1 MYKNKIFNVMVIF
14 LIWLG
19 LVCCGVAN
27 GLVYDHVQAPQ
38 SYYYMVIS
46 SIVAVILLVVHRVYT
61 RNWYDPIDEIA
72 DHHSSV
78 FSGSAVILFIVT
90 LSSLFAVHTGEVSW
104 GFFVACTTMLL
115 SFCIATIKERSYV

>member
-1 MYKNKIFNVMVIF
+1 MVIF
-14 LIWLG
+14 LLWLG

-46 SIVAVILLVVHRVYT
+46 SIIAVILLVVHRVYT
-61 RNWYDPIDEIA
+61 RNWYDPIDEID

-104 GFFVACTTMLL
+104 GFFVACMTMLL
-115 SFCIATIKERSYV
+115 LFCIATIKERSYV

>member
-1 MYKNKIFNVMVIF
+1 MVIF
-14 LIWLG
+14 LLWLG

-27 GLVYDHVQAPQ
+27 GFVYDHVQTPQ

-46 SIVAVILLVVHRVYT
+46 SIIAVILLVVHRFYT
-61 RNWYDPIDEIA
+61 CNWHDE

-78 FSGSAVILFIVT
+78 FSGSSVIFFIVT

-104 GFFVACTTMLL
+104 GFFIACMTMLL
-115 SFCIATIKERSYV
+115 SFCLATIKERSYV

>member
-1 MYKNKIFNVMVIF
+1 MVIF
-14 LIWLG
+14 LLWLG

-61 RNWYDPIDEIA
+61 RNWYDPIDEID
-72 DHHSSV
+72 DH
-78 FSGSAVILFIVT
+78 
-90 LSSLFAVHTGEVSW
+90 E
-104 GFFVACTTMLL
+104 
-115 SFCIATIKERSYV
+115 YVDIDEDDDE

>member
-1 MYKNKIFNVMVIF
+1 MVIF
-14 LIWLG
+14 LLWLG

-61 RNWYDPIDEIA
+61 RNWYDPIDEID

>member
-1 MYKNKIFNVMVIF
+1 MVIF
-14 LIWLG
+14 LLWLG
-19 LVCCGVAN
+19 LICCGVAS
-27 GLVYDHVQAPQ
+27 GLIYDHVEAPQ
-38 SYYYMVIS
+38 SCYYMVIS

-61 RNWYDPIDEIA
+61 RNRYDLIDEID

-104 GFFVACTTMLL
+104 GFFVACMTMLL
-115 SFCIATIKERSYV
+115 LFCIATIKERSYV

>member
-1 MYKNKIFNVMVIF
+1 MVIF
-14 LIWLG
+14 LLWLG

-27 GLVYDHVQAPQ
+27 GFIYDHVQAPQ
-38 SYYYMVIS
+38 SYHYMMIP
-46 SIVAVILLVVHRVYT
+46 SIIAVILLVVHRVYT
-61 RNWYDPIDEIA
+61 RNWYDPIDEID

-104 GFFVACTTMLL
+104 GFFIACTTMLL

>member
-1 MYKNKIFNVMVIF
+1 MVIF
-14 LIWLG
+14 LLWLG

-27 GLVYDHVQAPQ
+27 GFVYDHVQTPQ

-46 SIVAVILLVVHRVYT
+46 SIIAVILLVVHRFYT
-61 RNWYDPIDEIA
+61 CNWHDE

-78 FSGSAVILFIVT
+78 FSGLSVIFFIVT

-104 GFFVACTTMLL
+104 GFFIACMTMLL
-115 SFCIATIKERSYV
+115 SFCLATIKERSYV